1 MKKASAPCS
10 AGKLPE
16 GPGRARPARAGAAS
30 DPYAA
35 AWWLVV
41 ALVAAG
47 VVGFS
52 LSGSLDAEVGQ
63 GGSEPGQQTAGSAA
77 AGPLDR
83 ERSGDLETQGA
94 PRAKAAVESSR
105 SAQDSES
112 VATPKGAPQQWAEV
126 SERALTAMLAPL
138 RQAVGLSDPELAGYA
153 LSGGQH
159 RDLER
164 AVQDLLARHPEREV
178 PRALALER
186 AQVHCG
192 ALAARQREFLW
203 AQLAAAESKLASGA
217 FERRRVGEAVEP
229 PELPEPP
236 APPAPGKQLGLM
248 FYGGSEWFAE
258 CMLLSA
264 DVPGCE
270 QHQSAL
276 RSASEELRVAI
287 LQ

>member
-1 MKKASAPCS
+1 MKPASDPSS
-10 AGKLPE
+10 ADRRLPRS
-16 GPGRARPARAGAAS
+16 GRARVAGARAGHERGG
-30 DPYAA
+30 A
-35 AWWLVV
+35 AWWRVV
-41 ALVAAG
+41 ALIAAG
-47 VVGFS
+47 AVGLRLFAARD
-52 LSGSLDAEVGQ
+52 GEIGAR
-63 GGSEPGQQTAGSAA
+63 GSEPGQQTAGSGAA
-77 AGPLDR
+77 EPAEPRGP
-83 ERSGDLETQGA
+83 SDLESPSASSARDALDPGRSRQGSEAVAA
-94 PRAKAAVESSR
+94 PE
-105 SAQDSES
+105 
-112 VATPKGAPQQWAEV
+112 GAPQEWAQV
-126 SERALTAMLAPL
+126 SDRALAAMLAPL
-138 RQAVGLSDPELAGYA
+138 RQAVGLPDPELAGYA

-164 AVQDLLARHPEREV
+164 AVLDLLARHPEREV

-217 FERRRVGEAVEP
+217 FERRRVGGAVET
-229 PELPEPP
+229 PEPS

-258 CMLLSA
+258 CTLLST

-270 QHQSAL
+270 QHQSAV
-276 RSASEELRVAI
+276 RSASEALQVAI